1 MATCGRVQAR
11 VSELSTS
18 WTSWDLREEAAE
30 VRGGPRTAAG
40 CVPPSPSRGT
50 PLPVEAVGAD
60 AEAGVAAP
68 GAVGIPG
75 EDAVRARLVAAAVG
89 QGQLGHLETGAG
101 EEQLLRGQGERAR

>member
-1 MATCGRVQAR
+1 MANCGRVQAW
-11 VSELSTS
+11 VLELSTS

-30 VRGGPRTAAG
+30 VRGGPRAVAG
-40 CVPPSPSRGT
+40 CPHPQGS

-75 EDAVRARLVAAAVG
+75 EDTVGAGLVATAVG

-101 EEQLLRGQGERAR
+101 KEQLLRWQGERVR